1 MADRWDLPPSGP
13 GTAPEKWL
21 LRIGFV
27 GLLLA
32 APGVAVGCFE
42 GFQDDT
48 EAGAFAWVM
57 TFLGGLVTVLT
68 AWFGAM
74 LRLAPGPRRK
84 RRRRAA
90 AERSRQAPLPAVA
103 LSYEALREAAV
114 RSTGGAAEPQSPAPV
129 TAGRE
134 PLVWWRDRSLLTAFD
149 LPGIAAWTVFT
160 VLVGFAGVLHIFGG
174 TTGRG
179 YFFFACSAV
188 GLVGFASNARDA
200 RGVARL
206 AVHEQVR
213 PMRWLLLREPDAGE
227 AYLVLYRADGDPD
240 GTPPMLLRLAKK
252 QLAQGLPPAG
262 VAEVHGLLRPVTV
275 LVPWIDGSPMW
286 TRHPVTALDLRT
298 EPDRARL
305 TYLKGAE
312 ALGR

>member
-1 MADRWDLPPSGP
+1 MADRWDLPPLGP
-13 GTAPEKWL
+13 GAAPEKWL

-32 APGVAVGCFE
+32 APGVAVGCFN

-48 EAGAFAWVM
+48 EASAFAWVM

-68 AWFGAM
+68 AWAGAM
-74 LRLAPGPRRK
+74 FRLAPEPRRK

-90 AERSRQAPLPAVA
+90 ALRSRQAPLPAGE

-114 RSTGGAAEPQSPAPV
+114 RSTAGDAEPKPPAPV

-134 PLVWWRDRSLLTAFD
+134 PLVWWRDRNLLTAFD
-149 LPGIAAWTVFT
+149 LPLLGASMVVT
-160 VLVGFAGVLHIFGG
+160 VLGGFAGVLHIFGG

-179 YFFFACSAV
+179 YFFFAVAPFC
-188 GLVGFASNARDA
+188 LLGFVSKARDA
-200 RGVARL
+200 RAVARL
-206 AVHEQVR
+206 AVREQVR

-227 AYLVLYRADGDPD
+227 AYLLLYRADGDPN
-240 GTPPMLLRLAKK
+240 GTPPMLLRLARR
-252 QLAQGLPPAG
+252 QSAQGLPPAG
-262 VAEVHGLLRPVTV
+262 VAEVHGLLRPFTV
-275 LVPWIDGSPMW
+275 LVPWIDGTPMW
-286 TRHPVTALDLRT
+286 TRHPVTALDLTT

-305 TYLKGAE
+305 TYLKGA
-312 ALGR
+312 APLGR